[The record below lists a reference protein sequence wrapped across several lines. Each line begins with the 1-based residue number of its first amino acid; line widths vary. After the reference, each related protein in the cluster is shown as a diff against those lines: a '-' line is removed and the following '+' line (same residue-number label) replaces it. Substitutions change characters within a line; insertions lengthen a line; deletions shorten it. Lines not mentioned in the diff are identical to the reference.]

1 MRYQWIRPVITLSHK
16 RSALRIVLVVL
27 LLVPFGYPTSS
38 SADQEP
44 TSASDF
50 SSVEERRLHVRII
63 EDQKSL
69 IDEKKA
75 LVLEEARL
83 EKLRSEINAK
93 LEEIDR
99 KLAEMEAQKK
109 VLEALSEEQQTKEL
123 QRIENLAKIYE
134 NMDPLLAAEAVAD
147 LDRQVAAAILAA
159 MKPRSAAKILD
170 GLGREQAAE
179 ISRLFL
185 DMPITEQ

>member
-1 MRYQWIRPVITLSHK
+1 MRYRQIRSVIMLYPK
-16 RSALRIVLVVL
+16 PSALYIILVIVLL
-27 LLVPFGYPTSS
+27 SSLGYHNSS
-38 SADQEP
+38 GAQQESP
-44 TSASDF
+44 SNSEF

-63 EDQKSL
+63 EDQNSL

-83 EKLRSEINAK
+83 EKLKAEIDAK
-93 LEEIDR
+93 LTEIDR
-99 KLAEMEAQKK
+99 KLAEMEAQRK
-109 VLEALSEEQQTKEL
+109 VLEKLSEETQTEEQ

-134 NMDPLLAAEAVAD
+134 NMDPFLAAEAVSD
-147 LDRQVAAAILAA
+147 LDRPVAAAILAS

-170 GLGREQAAE
+170 GLSREQAAE

-185 DMPITEQ
+185 EMPVRQQ

>member
-1 MRYQWIRPVITLSHK
+1 MRYPWIRPVITLSHK
-16 RSALRIVLVVL
+16 RSAQRIAFTVL
-27 LLVPFGYPTSS
+27 LLVPLWYHASS
-38 SADQEP
+38 GAEQEP
-44 TSASDF
+44 PTRSDF

-83 EKLRSEINAK
+83 EKLRSEIDAK
-93 LEEIDR
+93 LAEIDR

-134 NMDPLLAAEAVAD
+134 NMDPLLAAEAVSD

-170 GLGREQAAE
+170 GLSREQAAE

-185 DMPITEQ
+185 EMPVTKQ

>member
-1 MRYQWIRPVITLSHK
+1 MLYPK
-16 RSALRIVLVVL
+16 ASALYIILAIVLL
-27 LLVPFGYPTSS
+27 SSMGYHNSS
-38 SADQEP
+38 GAQQGSPSNSE
-44 TSASDF
+44 F

-63 EDQKSL
+63 EDQNSL

-83 EKLRSEINAK
+83 EKLRAEIDAK
-93 LEEIDR
+93 LTEIDR
-99 KLAEMEAQKK
+99 KLAEMEAQRK
-109 VLEALSEEQQTKEL
+109 VLEKLSEETQTEEQ

-134 NMDPLLAAEAVAD
+134 NMDPFLAAEAVSD
-147 LDRQVAAAILAA
+147 LDRQVAAAILAS

-170 GLGREQAAE
+170 GLSREQAAE

-185 DMPITEQ
+185 EMPVRQQ